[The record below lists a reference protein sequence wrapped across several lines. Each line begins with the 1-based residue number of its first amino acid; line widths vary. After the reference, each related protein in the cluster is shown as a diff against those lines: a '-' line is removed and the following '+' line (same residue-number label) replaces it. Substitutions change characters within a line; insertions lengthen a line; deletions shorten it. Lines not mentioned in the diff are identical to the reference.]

1 MPMTSIEHVVDQG
14 GFDASSAQ
22 GPIPAA
28 AESPVPAALRT
39 VTVQRHDTYW
49 ALAEREL
56 GDGLR
61 WREIRDLNV
70 GRSMPGGHTIVSGD
84 DTLRAGW
91 TLQLPAES
99 PGTHSRSEEHTSEL
113 QSLMRN
119 SYAVL
124 CLKQKQIKQ
133 T

>member
-84 DTLRAGW
+84 HGSATCRDGVC
-91 TLQLPAES
+91 QY
-99 PGTHSRSEEHTSEL
+99 G
-113 QSLMRN
+113 
-119 SYAVL
+119 
-124 CLKQKQIKQ
+124 
-133 T
+133 